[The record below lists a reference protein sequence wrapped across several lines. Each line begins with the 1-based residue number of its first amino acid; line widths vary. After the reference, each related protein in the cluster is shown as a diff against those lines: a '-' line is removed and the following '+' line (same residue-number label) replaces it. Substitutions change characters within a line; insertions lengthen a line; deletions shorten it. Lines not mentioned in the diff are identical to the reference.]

1 MAENAAVQ
9 EATELP
15 LDKCG
20 YAATC
25 CLGLGEDGLEVVLEH
40 PAEKCTA
47 STKRSAE
54 SAPGL
59 ARTLREYAN
68 RKELVSCRLRE
79 ASRLFAAA
87 VATAVKSDG
96 KARRGEDETGKDE
109 KKEGVEPCFACV
121 TGAEQP
127 RWY

>member
-1 MAENAAVQ
+1 MPEAAARRTMPAHANEAIAENAAVQ

-25 CLGLGEDGLEVVLEH
+25 CLGLGEDGLEVVLDH
-40 PAEKCTA
+40 PVKKCTA

-59 ARTLREYAN
+59 ARTVRE
-68 RKELVSCRLRE
+68 
-79 ASRLFAAA
+79 
-87 VATAVKSDG
+87 
-96 KARRGEDETGKDE
+96 
-109 KKEGVEPCFACV
+109 
-121 TGAEQP
+121 
-127 RWY
+127 